1 MEVSSPWIV
10 IMASQK
16 RSSRFLQRILY
27 PISNLPFHPLHLF
40 LLLELIEKFDVEES
54 LLVKIPQ

>member
-1 MEVSSPWIV
+1 
-10 IMASQK
+10 MASQK